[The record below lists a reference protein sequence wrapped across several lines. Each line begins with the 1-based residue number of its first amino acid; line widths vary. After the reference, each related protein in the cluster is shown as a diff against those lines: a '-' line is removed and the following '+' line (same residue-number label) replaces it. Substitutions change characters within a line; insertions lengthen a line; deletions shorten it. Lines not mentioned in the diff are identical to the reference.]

1 MRIDANIQESRN
13 LQQRTQEAGKEEQ
26 TGVKQNRKEESH
38 SINASELNLMQDSI
52 LERKKKAMADAMDII
67 SKQFKADA
75 EIDADLDER
84 RKRITENKE
93 RASAAL
99 KEINSLS
106 EEQEKLKEAYG
117 IADDSQEQQDLELRM
132 KINKAMKP
140 DSKVKLTKED
150 LERMQQLGPMTEYQ
164 QQVMSLEDAKGL
176 WNEEIT
182 AAQKTITEETQII
195 RGTKLEL
202 LKHHGMADAQNA
214 AEASLKAASDEIM
227 GMLMQE
233 GLDHIQEE
241 VEDAVEKGEEQKEEK
256 EEQEALRAE
265 QKAEQTEQT
274 KQQTESGDIQN
285 VQKEVEQQIQEILE
299 KQKLLEED
307 LKGIQVDNII

>member
-1 MRIDANIQESRN
+1 MRIDANIPENKN
-13 LQQRTQEAGKEEQ
+13 LLQCTQEAGKNEQ
-26 TGVKQNRKEESH
+26 TGVKKNGKEESQ

-52 LERKKKAMADAMDII
+52 LERKKKAMADAMDIVG
-67 SKQFKADA
+67 KQFKADA
-75 EIDADLDER
+75 KIDADLDER
-84 RKRITENKE
+84 RIRIAENKE
-93 RASAAL
+93 QANAAL

-106 EEQEKLKEAYG
+106 EEQEKLKETYG

-132 KINKAMKP
+132 KINEAMKP
-140 DSKVKLTKED
+140 GSKVKLTKED
-150 LERMQQLGPMTEYQ
+150 LERMQQLEPMTEYQ
-164 QQVMSLEDAKGL
+164 QQAMDLENAKGV
-176 WNEEIT
+176 WKDEMK
-182 AAQKTITEETQII
+182 AAQKEISLQTQII
-195 RGTKLEL
+195 RSTKQEL
-202 LKHHGMADAQNA
+202 LKHHGMVDAQNA
-214 AEASLKAASDEIM
+214 AEASLKAASDEIV

-265 QKAEQTEQT
+265 QKEEQTEQT
-274 KQQTESGDIQN
+274 TQQAQSDDIQN
-285 VQKEVEQQIQEILE
+285 VQKEVGQQIQEILE